1 MKISAVTPEQS
12 RWPHNAVNLKRVR
25 SGQQVLGGSV
35 QRLVVMVSKD
45 VQYNVKAAAP
55 DVIAA
60 ADHKA
65 LRDVTLGCVQ
75 NGNQGLGVSVQ

>member
-1 MKISAVTPEQS
+1 
-12 RWPHNAVNLKRVR
+12 
-25 SGQQVLGGSV
+25 
-35 QRLVVMVSKD
+35 MVSKD

-60 ADHKA
+60 ANHKA

-75 NGNQGLGVSVQ
+75 NGNQGLGVR